1 MGSTLSAREG
11 IESGIRDI
19 RVRFAD
25 IHTAHFSR
33 TSHPKA
39 IRTSLTNHHVIPSTH
54 AFVLVLRG
62 PLEGRAYG
70 ISAPSFV
77 FHRPQRLS
85 CSCFGTGF
93 WPLRSLIMPPQHTN
107 GCIVWY
113 SFVLVLVLVLVLGS
127 LGLQLWTSTSARSSN
142 QPWGSVGDRRGDR
155 AHDNPSG
162 LHPLGCY
169 YPSIGVA
176 MNACLQHACI

>member
-1 MGSTLSAREG
+1 
-11 IESGIRDI
+11 
-19 RVRFAD
+19 VRFAD

-62 PLEGRAYG
+62 PLEGRAFG

-77 FHRPQRLS
+77 FFIDRSAFRA
-85 CSCFGTGF
+85 SCFGTGF
-93 WPLRSLIMPPQHTN
+93 WPLRSLIMPPQQTN

-113 SFVLVLVLVLVLGS
+113 SFLFSSLFSFLFSAVSAFNYGLRPVLAPPTNLGEVWATVEATAPTIIH
-127 LGLQLWTSTSARSSN
+127 Q
-142 QPWGSVGDRRGDR
+142 
-155 AHDNPSG
+155 
-162 LHPLGCY
+162 
-169 YPSIGVA
+169 
-176 MNACLQHACI
+176 ACILSVATTPRSALP